1 MVLSPIVF
9 SANSLVFYHLK
20 IRISSVQMFHK
31 NSHLSVKRSLFP
43 SGYSDSTP
51 PGWEYNCSQRKEI
64 KVKIPICHKLSHDTP
79 NRPQTCHARQPPFYL
94 YGKNHTRHKIPVFYF
109 VCLSSSTAFL
119 PCNYSAEN
127 GKLS

>member
-43 SGYSDSTP
+43 SGHSDSTP

-64 KVKIPICHKLSHDTP
+64 KVKIPICHKLCHDTP
-79 NRPQTCHARQPPFYL
+79 NRPQTPCQAAAILSIWEKPYQTQNPFVL
-94 YGKNHTRHKIPVFYF
+94 
-109 VCLSSSTAFL
+109 VCLFVFKYCFFTLQSQ
-119 PCNYSAEN
+119 C
-127 GKLS
+127 